1 MIADA
6 ADAAAVVVAVVV
18 EVLIAAVA
26 AAAAAAVVVAAHAA
40 VFVAVV
46 VVGLIA
52 VSGVTTLEIVVVAE
66 EMVGEEMARLAG
78 ATMMWVDSEPYRGQS
93 REKAEEMQAHWKSH
107 HSPCAC
113 LHRNGGLCHQSHEH
127 QSHETTRSYH
137 PNCLLP

>member
-26 AAAAAAVVVAAHAA
+26 AAAAHVVVVAVVAAHAA

-66 EMVGEEMARLAG
+66 EMVAEEMARLAG

-113 LHRNGGLCHQSHEH
+113 LVRSGFRH